1 MPGHRIINPDI
12 AACAWYRTFR
22 LAMISAL
29 CLLFVPASLILE
41 YVIHAGPVW
50 VFLTSAIAVAAL
62 ADWIRRATEQLSERA
77 GSAIGGLLNVSFGS
91 IAELALSLFVL
102 AQGDVS
108 VVKAQITGSII
119 GTSLLGLGL
128 AVLVGGATRERQTFN
143 RANAGLLSTL
153 LFLVVIALLLPA
165 IFDFTARPS
174 IPDTAGTDERLSLW
188 ASAVLLLLYGA
199 NLVFTLIT
207 HRDIFA
213 GDEPRA
219 EAEWSLLRSLAVLVA
234 ATVVVALEAE
244 LISDAISATAE
255 QIHVSKTFLGVII
268 LALVGTSADLFA
280 AVAFARQDKMSIV
293 FSICIGSAIQMALVV
308 APLLVLLSWLIG
320 HPMNLVFDNPLDLF
334 AIAGTAFVV
343 RAIAADG
350 ETTWF
355 EGLLLV
361 GVYALFGLGFY
372 LVAPA

>member
-1 MPGHRIINPDI
+1 
-12 AACAWYRTFR
+12 
-22 LAMISAL
+22 MISIVL
-29 CLLFVPASLILE
+29 LLFVPLSLLLN
-41 YVIHAGPVW
+41 YVLHVSPIWLFITGV
-50 VFLTSAIAVAAL
+50 VAVAIL
-62 ADWIRRATEQLSERA
+62 ADWIRRATEQLAERA

-91 IAELALSLFVL
+91 ISELVLSLFVL
-102 AQGDVS
+102 AQGEVS
-108 VVKAQITGSII
+108 VVKAQITGSVI

-128 AVLVGGATRERQTFN
+128 AAMIGGFSRERQTFN
-143 RANAGLLSTL
+143 RANSGLLSTL
-153 LFLVVIALLLPA
+153 LILVVIALLLPA
-165 IFDFTARPS
+165 IFDLTAR
-174 IPDTAGTDERLSLW
+174 AGIKDMVSTDERLSLA

-199 NLVFTLIT
+199 NLVFTLVT
-207 HRDIFA
+207 HRGIFA

-219 EAEWSLLRSLAVLVA
+219 SPDWSLFRSLAVLVGG
-234 ATVVVALEAE
+234 TVLVALESE
-244 LISDAISATAE
+244 IVSDALTATAS
-255 QIHVSKTFLGVII
+255 QLHVSKTFLGVIV

-280 AVAFARQDKMSIV
+280 AVAFARQDRMSIV
-293 FSICIGSAIQMALVV
+293 FTICIGSAIQMALVV

-361 GVYALFGLGFY
+361 AVYVLLGLAFFF
-372 LVAPA
+372 VEPA

>member
-1 MPGHRIINPDI
+1 MVLTAP
-12 AACAWYRTFR
+12 R
-22 LAMISAL
+22 LKGFNQMISLAF
-29 CLLFVPASLILE
+29 LLFVPLSLVLKYLVAADPIWL
-41 YVIHAGPVW
+41 
-50 VFLTSAIAVAAL
+50 FLTGAVAVAAL
-62 ADWIRRATEQLSERA
+62 ADWIRRATEQLAERA

-91 IAELALSLFVL
+91 ISELVLSLFVL
-102 AQGDVS
+102 AQGEVS

-128 AVLVGGATRERQTFN
+128 AMLVGGFGRERQTFH
-143 RANAGLLSTL
+143 RANTGLLSTL
-153 LFLVVIALLLPA
+153 LILVVIALLLPA
-165 IFDFTARPS
+165 VFDLTAR
-174 IPDTAGTDERLSLW
+174 AGIRDMIVSDERLSIG
-188 ASAVLLLLYGA
+188 ASGVLLLLYGA

-213 GDEPRA
+213 GDEPRTA
-219 EAEWSLLRSLAVLVA
+219 TGWSLPRSFAVLISG
-234 ATVVVALEAE
+234 TIFVALESELVAE
-244 LISDAISATAE
+244 ALTEAAS
-255 QIHVSKTFLGVII
+255 QLHVSKTFLGVIV

-280 AVAFARQDKMSIV
+280 AVAFARQDRMSIV

-334 AIAGTAFVV
+334 AIAATAFVV

-361 GVYALFGLGFY
+361 GVYILFGLAFFF
-372 LVAPA
+372 VEPA